1 MKAYSLDLRKKIVE
15 AVKKGVSKSQTTQ
28 RFGVV
33 DRATLKRYCKRLDEC
48 GTLAPS
54 KRSGKRPKLDQRA
67 MKLLE
72 KDLKE
77 KPWAT
82 HSQRREFLFAICGVR
97 VNEATGFA
105 EHSSASHSQKRI
117 QSSRKKKLVLEA
129 HLAHPDG

>member
-1 MKAYSLDLRKKIVE
+1 M
-15 AVKKGVSKSQTTQ
+15 KGVSKSQSAE

-72 KDLKE
+72 KDLNE

-82 HSQRREFLFAICGVR
+82 HSQRREFLFAICRVR
-97 VNEATGFA
+97 VSEATVCRA
-105 EHSSASHSQKRI
+105 LKRLSH
-117 QSSRKKKLVLEA
+117 SRKKIQNTCRKKRRVLEA